1 MRRSSVSTKAREAH
15 KKVNRIKQ
23 STPPAVSD
31 DGTPLTPVDGRSQM
45 DDLDVIPIEPP
56 PFPSSRP
63 RRRTKSASRKAE
75 TTSTPKETKD
85 SSPIKHK
92 PDPGPEERSSRND
105 KGSVPNETRE
115 VFGAD
120 SRVLVTPT
128 NIFPNRAICRLIVR
142 YPLTPAG
149 KAFAGTGSL
158 IGDRH
163 VLTAGHVLFN
173 AAQGGWAQRI
183 RVVPGMDGDT
193 WWFGSELLVWPNYRQ
208 RSVTGWTEDQDID
221 YDYGLITLNTGFS
234 LGSFG
239 LLYASDNTLD
249 STTAYVTGYPA
260 EKGTPPGTQQFGVPG
275 GGSVTDY
282 DSTLVYYSIDT
293 SKGQSGAGVYRF
305 WEGKRAIIAV
315 HGGQYDSDENRGAR
329 ITKDRYNQIRGWQSA
344 DLGLLQG
351 RLAVNL

>member
-1 MRRSSVSTKAREAH
+1 MRRSSGLAKATQADRKTSINSTK
-15 KKVNRIKQ
+15 V
-23 STPPAVSD
+23 SAVSD
-31 DGTPLTPVDGRSQM
+31 DGTPLMPVNGRSQIG
-45 DDLDVIPIEPP
+45 DLEIIPIESP

-63 RRRTKSASRKAE
+63 RRNTKGPSRKAE
-75 TTSTPKETKD
+75 TTSTPKEAND
-85 SSPIKHK
+85 SPTVKQK
-92 PDPGPEERSSRND
+92 PDPQREEQLRGKDEGPVVDN
-105 KGSVPNETRE
+105 TRQI
-115 VFGAD
+115 FGTD

-128 NIFPNRAICRLIVR
+128 NIFPNRAICRLIVT

-193 WWFGSELLVWPNYRQ
+193 WWFDSELLVWPNFRQ
-208 RSVTGWTEDQDID
+208 RSVTGWSEDQDID

-239 LLYASDNTLD
+239 LLYASDSTLD
-249 STTAYVTGYPA
+249 NTTAYITGYPA
-260 EKGTPPGTQQFGVPG
+260 EKGTPAGTQQFGVPG
-275 GGSVTDY
+275 GGGITDY
-282 DSTLVYYSIDT
+282 DSTLVYYKIDT
-293 SKGQSGAGVYRF
+293 SKGQSGSGVYRF

-315 HGGQYDSDENRGAR
+315 HGGQYDGDENRGAR
-329 ITKDRYNQIRGWQSA
+329 ITKDRYNRIRGWQSA
-344 DLGLLQG
+344 DLGLL
-351 RLAVNL
+351 